1 MARTRLA
8 YNVANRRHQQLVR
21 QQQQRTA
28 AAKEQ
33 QRITATRDLEIYR
46 PRYRGIKVKFLLPQT
61 HQRKQ
66 VKYRGNVV
74 RELNVRRRA
83 VFHQCRKRVYHN

>member
-1 MARTRLA
+1 MRTRLA

-28 AAKEQ
+28 VAKEQ

-83 VFHQCRKRVYHN
+83 VFHPCRKRVYYN

>member
-1 MARTRLA
+1 MRTRLA

-28 AAKEQ
+28 VAKEQ

-66 VKYRGNVV
+66 VKSRGLGNI
-74 RELNVRRRA
+74 RQLNVRRRA
-83 VFHQCRKRVYHN
+83 VFHPCRKRVDYN